1 MHSAA
6 TAIHKRNT
14 PEPRGQMEPQVTVQ
28 RLVPA
33 ASTPSATPSP
43 MIFAPRVLRT
53 VASII
58 AEEFGHLLGPSG
70 RDYLAKISAA
80 GTKLDKRV
88 TPNLFGS

>member
-1 MHSAA
+1 
-6 TAIHKRNT
+6 
-14 PEPRGQMEPQVTVQ
+14 
-28 RLVPA
+28 
-33 ASTPSATPSP
+33 